1 MLHVQPRPVTIYIW
15 QMMAVSTS
23 TEHLPPRPH
32 SHPMPQPGT
41 APASSPVGTGLSS
54 PSQDVGRTRH
64 PQDTS
69 WDALSPFSHTLLP
82 PGPLQGPSSSPC
94 FPSSSRR
101 GRGQQAASP
110 ARLLVLGPP
119 AIIPAGKPARRNHRR
134 RQLDEGSS
142 CCDPPDSTVRA
153 QLADPEP
160 ILGTAALG
168 PADGPAL
175 GPPSLEPGL
184 CRVRTIGCG

>member
-54 PSQDVGRTRH
+54 PLQDVGRTRH

-142 CCDPPDSTVRA
+142 CCDPPIAPSVPSSLIQSPSSALQRLALQTG
-153 QLADPEP
+153 QLWVH
-160 ILGTAALG
+160 
-168 PADGPAL
+168 PASSPACA
-175 GPPSLEPGL
+175 G
-184 CRVRTIGCG
+184 